1 MFNFKRVN
9 KAFPHHQ
16 TNVARIGSSVTLAD
30 WVKRHAFLF
39 ICRNIN
45 FKRVN
50 KTIPH
55 RQTSEAR
62 TALRRNGK
70 NG

>member
-1 MFNFKRVN
+1 M
-9 KAFPHHQ
+9 
-16 TNVARIGSSVTLAD
+16 ARIGSSVTLAD